1 MNSIDKIAKE
11 VPASSTDRLDE
22 VKEAP
27 YNNFIKEI
35 EKFLS
40 YEEREKF
47 QSGIVGQGLKSQTH
61 NTLVKDFLYT
71 VIENFEYIKGDDS
84 KTRLI
89 NGKVKKDLKHH
100 VDYIFDT
107 LLSSD
112 SKPNND
118 LLYFLLGSVLTS
130 LKNRN

>member
-1 MNSIDKIAKE
+1 MKKIEAIIK
-11 VPASSTDRLDE
+11 PFKLDE

-27 YNNFIKEI
+27 YKNFIKEI

-47 QSGIVGQGLKSQTH
+47 QSGIVGQGLKSQTY
-61 NTLVKDFLYT
+61 NTLIKDFLYK
-71 VIENFEYIKGDDS
+71 VIEDFEYIKGDDS
-84 KTRLI
+84 KTRLV
-89 NGKVKKDLKHH
+89 NSKVKKDLKHH

-112 SKPNND
+112 SKPNNEYEETINKAKA
-118 LLYFLLGSVLTS
+118 LINAL
-130 LKNRN
+130 R